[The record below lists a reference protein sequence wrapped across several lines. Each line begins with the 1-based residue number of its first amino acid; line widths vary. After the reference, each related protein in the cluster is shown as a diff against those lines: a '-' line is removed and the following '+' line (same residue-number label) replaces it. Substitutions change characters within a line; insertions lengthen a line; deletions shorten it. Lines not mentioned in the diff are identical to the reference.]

1 MTTKQSN
8 WSPAR
13 IIDVNKLLKDSETLS
28 LQNLLD
34 AGFSKR
40 EINTCVNQRPIGLY
54 AAYVENKHPLLHDYS
69 LRYDLAIIQHA
80 RYLKRRLG
88 TLEESA
94 RQLVSDGYALAW
106 MHHHS
111 GAADRFIET
120 VSIEQS
126 RRSADKPKK
135 RKRKP
140 YTDRLILEFLEE
152 YREVGERDIRK
163 LHRFLKMRNSFLNGL
178 VKVDCMKDTKK
189 KWVYHISGVHDR
201 NIIESITRDRL
212 RGKLE
217 KASSQ
222 HAE

>member
-1 MTTKQSN
+1 MITKQSN
-8 WSPAR
+8 QSPAR
-13 IIDVNKLLKDSETLS
+13 SIDVDRLLEDSEKLCLQTL
-28 LQNLLD
+28 LY
-34 AGFSKR
+34 AGFSER
-40 EINTCVNQRPIGLY
+40 EIDTCVNQRPFGRY
-54 AAYVENKHPLLHDYS
+54 AAYVDDEHPLLFDDS

-80 RYLKRRLG
+80 RYLKGRLS

-106 MHHHS
+106 MHHNS
-111 GAADRFIET
+111 SAADRFSET
-120 VSIEQS
+120 ESIIQS
-126 RRSADKPKK
+126 RRSADKPK
-135 RKRKP
+135 RRKP

>member
-28 LQNLLD
+28 LQKLLD

-40 EINTCVNQRPIGLY
+40 EIDTCVNQRPFGHY
-54 AAYVENKHPLLHDYS
+54 AAYVEDKHPLLYDHR

-80 RYLKRRLG
+80 RYLKGRLS

-111 GAADRFIET
+111 GAVDRFIET

-126 RRSADKPKK
+126 RRSADKPK
-135 RKRKP
+135 RRKP

-152 YREVGERDIRK
+152 YREPDEQNIK
-163 LHRFLKMRNSFLNGL
+163 NLHRFLSSGNSFLNGL
-178 VKVDCMKDTKK
+178 VKVDCMKDTTN
-189 KWVYHISGVHDR
+189 KWFYRISGCHGS
-201 NIIESITRDRL
+201 NIDETITRDRL
-212 RGKLE
+212 RDKLK

-222 HAE
+222 